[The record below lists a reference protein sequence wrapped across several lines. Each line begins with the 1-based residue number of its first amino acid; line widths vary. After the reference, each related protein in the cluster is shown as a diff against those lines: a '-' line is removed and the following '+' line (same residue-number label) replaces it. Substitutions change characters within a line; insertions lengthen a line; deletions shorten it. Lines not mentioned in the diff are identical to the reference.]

1 MSDDS
6 DLYIPDI
13 VPASDVAYLESQSRY
28 GNRVGWGERP
38 ALLVVDATEAFLDGR
53 RTTPDCVADT
63 ARLLDAARSVDVP
76 VFYAVPSGRSLP
88 EGYPVPIKGS
98 ASSDRTP
105 DDATT
110 DRDREDWVAKLDR
123 LPPAIEPRESE
134 HVVEKPRA
142 SAFFDTHL
150 ANLLHYYGVDTL
162 VVCGTNTG
170 GCLRATVVDSHS
182 SGFRTIV
189 PPECVADAV
198 TLTHE
203 VALFDMDLRYAD
215 VTPLEDVLSK
225 LETVASADST

>member
-1 MSDDS
+1 MNDDS
-6 DLYIPDI
+6 DLYIPDL
-13 VPASDVAYLESQSRY
+13 VPESDVEYLEDQSRY
-28 GNRVGWGERP
+28 GTRVGWGETP
-38 ALLVVDATEAFLDGR
+38 AVLVVDATEAFVETR
-53 RTTPDCVADT
+53 RTTPDVVEDT
-63 ARLLDAARSVDVP
+63 TRLLETARSVDVP

-88 EGYPVPIKGS
+88 DGYPVPIKGS

-105 DDATT
+105 DDVPT
-110 DRDREDWVAKLDR
+110 DRDRDDWAAKLDR
-123 LPPAIEPRESE
+123 IPPAIEPRENE

-162 VVCGTNTG
+162 IVCGTNTG

-182 SGFRTIV
+182 SNFRTIV

-198 TLTHE
+198 ALTHE

-215 VTPLEDVLSK
+215 VTPLAEVRSK
-225 LETVASADST
+225 LETVASTSQS